1 MGIHRRVEYMLCC
14 DGPDCF
20 YSECSNWETR
30 QQAEAAVEPEGWVRC
45 SRGRLLCPKC
55 KKLADDIVAGGRFTV
70 DKLFVSSPTTLVT
83 RLALVAALVLVAA
96 RAEAQTSVNLA
107 SNTSSFVIGSSPSPA
122 ALGEVTYNLSW
133 TFPGASEPISFAVSG
148 ITSTTSFNM
157 TADNA
162 ATYGLDWPNLLDS
175 FANHHPGFGNITPG
189 PTVSI
194 ETDLGEFDEPGCCG
208 YWGFIRSTTG
218 DGSTAPTIPTQ
229 LLVQITAFR
238 QSTVEQGTVFTAITS
253 LRGIAYLAPE
263 PSTYAMLLPMFGLC
277 VRRRYHG

>member
-1 MGIHRRVEYMLCC
+1 MPFTLLMIAATVVVAFGI
-14 DGPDCF
+14 
-20 YSECSNWETR
+20 N
-30 QQAEAAVEPEGWVRC
+30 
-45 SRGRLLCPKC
+45 SRPY
-55 KKLADDIVAGGRFTV
+55 ADDW
-70 DKLFVSSPTTLVT
+70 DKWASICLVT
-83 RLALVAALVLVAA
+83 WAIWGAIDAAKRLKVARLALVAVLVLVAA

-122 ALGEVTYNLSW
+122 ALGEVTYNLAW

-162 ATYGLDWPNLLDS
+162 SSYGLDWANLLDS
-175 FANHHPGFGNITPG
+175 FANHHPGFGNISPG

-208 YWGFIRSTTG
+208 HWNFIRSTTG
-218 DGSTAPTIPTQ
+218 DGSTAQMVPTR
-229 LLVQITAFR
+229 LLVQISSFW
-238 QSTVEQGTVFTAITS
+238 QSPVDQATIFTAVTS
-253 LRGIAYLAPE
+253 LRGMAYLAPE
-263 PSTYAMLLPMFGLC
+263 PSAFAMLLPVFGLL